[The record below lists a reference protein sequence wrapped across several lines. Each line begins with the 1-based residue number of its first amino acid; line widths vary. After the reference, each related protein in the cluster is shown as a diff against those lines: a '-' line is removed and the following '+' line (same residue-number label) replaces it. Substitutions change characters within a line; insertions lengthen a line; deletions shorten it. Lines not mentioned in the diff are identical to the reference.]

1 MEKLAKTKYPIL
13 DVLTQRW
20 TVRAFSDRLIEP
32 QKLRRLFEA
41 ARWAPSS
48 FNEQPWRFIIATK
61 DQPEE
66 FEKLMSCLLDKNQR
80 WAKSGGVP
88 FLMIALSKKTFTY
101 DRRPN
106 RAHIH
111 DIGLAL
117 GNFVIQA
124 TAMDLHVCQLQGIH
138 LRRVMELYRVPNDF
152 EPTIGC
158 AAGYAGD
165 VNRLP
170 EEFHE
175 RERRERTRAD
185 FKDFVFGGEFGTPAE
200 LFAK

>member
-1 MEKLAKTKYPIL
+1 MEKVAQPTYSIL
-13 DVLTQRW
+13 DVISQRW

-32 QKLRRLFEA
+32 EKLRSLFEA

-48 FNEQPWRFIIATK
+48 FNEQPWRFIFATK
-61 DQPEE
+61 DRPEA
-66 FEKLMSCLLDKNQR
+66 FETMISCLKPKNQKWVR
-80 WAKSGGVP
+80 SGGAP
-88 FLMIALSKKTFTY
+88 FLMIALSKKTFTHNGKA
-101 DRRPN
+101 N

-111 DIGLAL
+111 DIGLAF

-124 TAMDLHVCQLQGIH
+124 TAMGLSVCQMQGIY
-138 LRRVMELYRVPNDF
+138 LQRIIELYRVPEGF

-165 VNRLP
+165 FSRLS

-175 RERRERTRAD
+175 REKQPRTRLD
-185 FKDFVFGGEFGTPAE
+185 FKDFVFCGKFGEPAE
-200 LFAK
+200 LFN